1 MRSDTAF
8 FSAADISRR
17 FLAGLASD
25 LLSAAAAAFVGGEEE
40 RRAVE
45 RAFGADAPR
54 ICSTSVNA
62 LISAWRRSISLWRL
76 AIACAISFMA
86 LESSDPAMGM
96 STQRGQHPARA
107 VRCIWFSGFASQGD
121 GACFEG
127 DWKHAPGTS
136 RHIREYA
143 PQDKTLHQI
152 ADALTRAQ
160 KRNFYQLAGVMRH
173 EGHYSHEYCM
183 KVDIERENEHH
194 QEPTEDSVET
204 VTKAMRELA
213 RWLYRHIETTWTDQ
227 TSDPIVDEEIHANE
241 WAFTAKGAYF
251 AA

>member
-1 MRSDTAF
+1 M
-8 FSAADISRR
+8 
-17 FLAGLASD
+17 
-25 LLSAAAAAFVGGEEE
+25 
-40 RRAVE
+40 
-45 RAFGADAPR
+45 PR
-54 ICSTSVNA
+54 IIKTTVYDIHELDNA
-62 LISAWRRSISLWRL
+62 AKAEARDWYVQHVL
-76 AIACAISFMA
+76 ATTAIWHEHVFDDFETICG
-86 LESSDPAMGM
+86 LLGITILTRPE
-96 STQRGQHPARA
+96 TQRGQHPARA

-127 DWKHAPGTS
+127 DWKHATGTS